1 MQVKRRRV
9 LALSLIAGLFISV
22 VYLLGWSTFFEIK
35 QVEIRTS
42 DEANRA
48 LIAGRLANAELG
60 LEIGD
65 SMGRIN
71 VRAIKRFLQEDQ
83 WIGEVA
89 VERNWFKGV
98 VSISVSERTPLMSIE
113 RFAKNLGQTQTT
125 REFMDEEGTLF
136 SLPGDL
142 ASKYRGVPLL
152 RLESD
157 DFEMRLSA
165 LRLFGL
171 INQSLPTREIT
182 ATSLATLVSES
193 QVGAGAG
200 DGSRS
205 RWIEIKWGSGDEI
218 ELKLEV
224 VTQLL
229 QIKGNRSAKTIDV
242 SNPELP
248 ILS

>member
-1 MQVKRRRV
+1 MQVKRRRI
-9 LALSLIAGLFISV
+9 LALSLIASLFISV

-42 DEANRA
+42 DEANRT
-48 LIAGRLANAELG
+48 LIAGRLANADLG

-71 VRAIKRFLQEDQ
+71 VRAINRFL
-83 WIGEVA
+83 GEVA

-125 REFMDEEGTLF
+125 REFMDEGGTLF

-193 QVGAGAG
+193 QVGGGAG

-229 QIKGNRSAKTIDV
+229 QLKGNRNARTIDV

-248 ILS
+248 IVS